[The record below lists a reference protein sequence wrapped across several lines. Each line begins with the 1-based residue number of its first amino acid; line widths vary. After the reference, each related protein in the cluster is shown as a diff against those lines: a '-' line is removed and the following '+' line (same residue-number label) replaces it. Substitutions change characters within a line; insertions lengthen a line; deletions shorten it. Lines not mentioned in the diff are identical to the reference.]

1 MKHRSTWYNCL
12 TLSNYRQEGFM
23 GRRRIGEIMVDE
35 GFITD
40 EQLEQALKD
49 QKKDIERLGE
59 TVIRLNFITRIQ
71 RDEIVKIQMEEM
83 AG

>member
-1 MKHRSTWYNCL
+1 
-12 TLSNYRQEGFM
+12 M

-35 GFITD
+35 GFITED
-40 EQLEQALKD
+40 QLEQALKD
-49 QKKDIERLGE
+49 QKKGIERLGE
-59 TVIRLNFITRIQ
+59 TVLRLGLITRIQ

>member
-1 MKHRSTWYNCL
+1 
-12 TLSNYRQEGFM
+12 M

-49 QKKDIERLGE
+49 QKKGIERLGE

>member
-1 MKHRSTWYNCL
+1 
-12 TLSNYRQEGFM
+12 M

-40 EQLEQALKD
+40 EHLEQALKD
-49 QKKDIERLGE
+49 QKKGIERLGE

>member
-1 MKHRSTWYNCL
+1 
-12 TLSNYRQEGFM
+12 M

-49 QKKDIERLGE
+49 QKKNIERLGE

>member
-1 MKHRSTWYNCL
+1 MT
-12 TLSNYRQEGFM
+12 
-23 GRRRIGEIMVDE
+23 RRRIGEIMVDE

-40 EQLEQALKD
+40 DQLENALGQ
-49 QKKDIERLGE
+49 QKKGVERLGE
-59 TVIRLNFITRIQ
+59 TAVRLGFLDRLQ

>member
-1 MKHRSTWYNCL
+1 
-12 TLSNYRQEGFM
+12 M

-35 GFITD
+35 GFITE

-49 QKKDIERLGE
+49 QKKGIERLGE
-59 TVIRLNFITRIQ
+59 TVLRLGLITRIQ